1 MPIHDLGYR
10 NWDVGRSRSANRW
23 MVIARTGVRQALKSH
38 WVRRMIFFSW
48 LPALVMGGFFFAYEQ
63 AMENVRYR
71 EPMQIVLRQMM
82 GQGRREIQ
90 RRMGPRGRARELQNV
105 QVRGLKDVKDLPTLQ
120 RLAQQAEA
128 ERRQRELERRESDTK
143 EFWAQESRHKVWCYL
158 MLTFFRAPQ
167 LVLMV
172 LLMAL
177 VAPSLIAQD
186 IRSRAFLIY
195 FSRPLNPR
203 DYVIG
208 KSAILWFFLICVTT
222 APALLLYVLG
232 VALSNDMSV
241 LGYTWDIPLR
251 ILAASAVVIIPTSSL
266 ALCLSSMTSETRFA
280 AYGWLSIWAMGMVSY
295 VLLEGQSLADGDSG
309 PSQWTLISLYH
320 TMGRVQSWIFGLSG
334 SQGSVLPSVLLLGI
348 MTVVTMSV
356 LLRRVTSPIRV

>member
-10 NWDVGRSRSANRW
+10 NWDVGRSRSTNRW

-71 EPMQIVLRQMM
+71 EPMQIVLRRMM

-90 RRMGPRGRARELQNV
+90 RRMAQRRPAKELQKV
-105 QVRGLKDVKDLPTLQ
+105 PVRGLKDVKDLPTLQ
-120 RLAQQAEA
+120 RLAQQAE
-128 ERRQRELERRESDTK
+128 LERRESDTK
-143 EFWAQESRHKVWCYL
+143 EFWNQESRHKVWCFL

-280 AYGWLSIWAMGMVSY
+280 AYGWLSIWAMGMASY
-295 VLLEGQSLADGDSG
+295 VLLEGSLPASDAGF
-309 PSQWTLISLYH
+309 SQWTLISLYH

-334 SQGSVLPSVLLLGI
+334 SQGSVVPSVLLLGI